1 MFSFIC
7 ASRGA
12 EYLVSQG
19 LVDGDRL
26 CIDGG
31 SAGGFTALGS
41 IAFRDTFRAA
51 TSSYGIGD
59 LEALACDTHKFES
72 RSEGGALIY

>member
-1 MFSFIC
+1 MY
-7 ASRGA
+7 RGA
-12 EYLVSQG
+12 EYLVSLG
-19 LVDGDRL
+19 LVDENKL

-41 IAFRDTFRAA
+41 IAFRNTFKAA
-51 TSSYGIGD
+51 TSSFGIGD

-72 RSEGGALIY
+72 RYM